1 MLDKESRLVIG
12 MGLLERCKHISIKSE
27 ISVLYNQANNSLVL
41 KTKGIDSA
49 PGMHYV
55 ASLKI
60 DEKSRI
66 IMPSSVRKA
75 FPDATYL
82 PAEKDGEIHIFI
94 ITK

>member
-1 MLDKESRLVIG
+1 MLDKSGRLIIG
-12 MGLLERCKHISIKSE
+12 LGLLERCKHISIKSE
-27 ISVLYNQANNSLVL
+27 VSVLYNQVNKFLVL

-49 PGMHYV
+49 PGMYYV

-60 DEKSRI
+60 DEKGRI

-75 FPDATYL
+75 FPEATYL
-82 PAEKDGEIHIFI
+82 PTEKDGEIYIFI